1 MGRVWEIPVHD
12 STRVRDVRV
21 AAEAASAVAGLG
33 QERTAAAALVATEL
47 ATNLL
52 KHADGGRVVLNLVDG
67 PDGDA
72 PSVQLCSLDQGPGIA
87 DVGTALR
94 DGFSTADGS
103 LGAGLGS
110 CHRLANAF
118 HLHSV
123 PGSGTVATARVDQV
137 AAARAGGASARE
149 VPVGGITVALD
160 HAEHSGDSWSWAR
173 SGPLLTLLLADGLGH
188 GAKAAHAS
196 TAAVEE
202 LRGTAHLP
210 PVEILRRLHTAL
222 RRTRGAAAVVAQV
235 DTERRELRFAGV
247 GNAGARLRTGDTWTS
262 LISHPGIV
270 GAYFPAQV
278 PLRRVPWHADSLLVV
293 HSDGLP
299 GRWAPPDDPGL
310 LARDPTVVA
319 ATILRDASSPARPV
333 RDDTSV
339 AVLAPDRRTSSHDSR
354 P

>member
-52 KHADGGRVVLNLVDG
+52 RHADGGRMVLNLVDG
-67 PDGDA
+67 PAGGA
-72 PSVQLCSLDQGPGIA
+72 PSVQLCSLDRGPGIA

-94 DGFSTADGS
+94 DGFSTAEGS

-110 CHRLANAF
+110 CRRLANAF
-118 HLHSV
+118 HLYSAA
-123 PGSGTVATARVDQV
+123 GSGTVAAARVDQE
-137 AAARAGGASARE
+137 AGRTGAPARDEPPA
-149 VPVGGITVALD
+149 GGITVALD
-160 HAEHSGDSWSWAR
+160 QAEHSGDSWGWVR
-173 SGPLLTLLLADGLGH
+173 SGPLVTLLLADGLGH

-202 LRGTAHLP
+202 LRAAAHLP
-210 PVEILRRLHTAL
+210 PVEMLRRLHTAL
-222 RRTRGAAAVVAQV
+222 RRTRGAAAVVAQL

-262 LISHPGIV
+262 LVSHPGIV
-270 GAYFPAQV
+270 GAYFPARV
-278 PLRRVPWHADSLLVV
+278 PLRTMPWHADSLLVL

-299 GRWAPPDDPGL
+299 SRWSPPDDPVL

-339 AVLAPDRRTSSHDSR
+339 AVLAPDRRTSTHDSR

>member
-1 MGRVWEIPVHD
+1 MSRVWEIPVHD
-12 STRVRDVRV
+12 STRVRDARV
-21 AAEAASAVAGLG
+21 AAEAASAAAGLG

-52 KHADGGRVVLNLVDG
+52 KHAEEGRMVLNLVDG
-67 PDGDA
+67 PAAGA

-94 DGFSTADGS
+94 DGFSTAEGS

-110 CHRLANAF
+110 CRRLANAF

-123 PGSGTVATARVDQV
+123 PGRGTVTTARVDPE
-137 AAARAGGASARE
+137 AAHTGASAGE

-160 HAEHSGDSWSWAR
+160 QAEHSGDAWGWAR

-202 LRGTAHLP
+202 LHAGAHLP

-222 RRTRGAAAVVAQV
+222 RRTRGVAAVVAQV

-247 GNAGARLRTGDTWTS
+247 GNACARLRTGDTWTS

-270 GAYFPAQV
+270 GAYFPARV
-278 PLRRVPWHADSLLVV
+278 PLRKMPWHADSLLVV

-299 GRWAPPDDPGL
+299 SRWSPPDDPGL
-310 LARDPTVVA
+310 LARDPSVVA

>member
-52 KHADGGRVVLNLVDG
+52 KHADGGRMVLNLVDG
-67 PDGDA
+67 PAGDT
-72 PSVQLCSLDQGPGIA
+72 PSVQLCSLDQGPGIP

-94 DGFSTADGS
+94 DGFSTAEGS

-123 PGSGTVATARVDQV
+123 QGRGTVATARVDPEG
-137 AAARAGGASARE
+137 ARTGGPRRD
-149 VPVGGITVALD
+149 VPAGGITVALD
-160 HAEHSGDSWSWAR
+160 RAEHSGDSWGWVR

-196 TAAVEE
+196 TAAVRE
-202 LRGTAHLP
+202 LRDSAHLP

-222 RRTRGAAAVVAQV
+222 RRTRGVAAVVAQV
-235 DTERRELRFAGV
+235 DTGARELRLAGV

-270 GAYFPAQV
+270 GAYFPARV
-278 PLRRVPWHADSLLVV
+278 PLRRVPWHTDSLLVL

-299 GRWAPPDDPGL
+299 SRWSPPDDPGL
-310 LARDPTVVA
+310 LARDPSVVA

-339 AVLAPDRRTSSHDSR
+339 AVLAPDRRTSFHDSR